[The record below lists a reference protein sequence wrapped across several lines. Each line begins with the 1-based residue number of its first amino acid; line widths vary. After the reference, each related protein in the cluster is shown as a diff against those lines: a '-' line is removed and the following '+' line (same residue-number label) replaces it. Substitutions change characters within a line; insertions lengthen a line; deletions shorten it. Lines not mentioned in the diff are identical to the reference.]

1 MGGRIEDFARIL
13 RARRHDNES
22 RKQQQDFKFSN
33 QNRGRRDG
41 HVEDTESAQRS
52 GVPLLH
58 VAFHCRIHRVC
69 EFTNDGD
76 SPAVTR
82 KMFFFISIHGLFEGK
97 KSENDGK
104 CRISPSGDLGGG
116 Q

>member
-1 MGGRIEDFARIL
+1 MGRRIEDFARIL
-13 RARRHDNES
+13 RARRHDNKS
-22 RKQQQDFKFSN
+22 RKPDFKFPN
-33 QNRGRRDG
+33 QNRGRRDR

-82 KMFFFISIHGLFEGK
+82 KMFFLVSIHGLFEGK
-97 KSENDGK
+97 ESENDGQ
-104 CRISPSGDLGGG
+104 CRIGPSGDL
-116 Q
+116 